1 MCLECLCISD
11 GGHSSLQP
19 SPGVHPDPRPGLGLR
34 VGAVHLCR
42 HQLGGGGRLLGES
55 LSVCSVQTVTKT
67 GFRWGCPWPPIT
79 WYLLISGSRSSLAS
93 SPSSAS
99 LPGWSAPWCAAGAN
113 TFRDNVPQIFWKFSK
128 TFRKRRNGEKQKAKN
143 NAEAK
148 PEIEFQYAETY
159 LKEIENCDEKL
170 EDREENSSLENE
182 KCQDYVTYQANNF
195 TLMGSNY
202 SRNIGYN
209 SVSKTFIIL
218 RTFFIAVVSRANPLN
233 VDSTKQFAILDPS
246 SLVC

>member
-1 MCLECLCISD
+1 M
-11 GGHSSLQP
+11 
-19 SPGVHPDPRPGLGLR
+19 
-34 VGAVHLCR
+34 
-42 HQLGGGGRLLGES
+42 
-55 LSVCSVQTVTKT
+55 
-67 GFRWGCPWPPIT
+67 
-79 WYLLISGSRSSLAS
+79 
-93 SPSSAS
+93 
-99 LPGWSAPWCAAGAN
+99 
-113 TFRDNVPQIFWKFSK
+113 
-128 TFRKRRNGEKQKAKN
+128 
-143 NAEAK
+143 
-148 PEIEFQYAETY
+148 
-159 LKEIENCDEKL
+159 KEIENCDEKL

-233 VDSTKQFAILDPS
+233 VNRSTKQFAILDPS